1 MTWPQVEQKQNR
13 LQEAGGYT
21 LPSSYSKWWLH
32 LVRMD
37 DMEQNSQI
45 TQDKL
50 GNIWAI
56 LNKEDLEV
64 VYSCSIYNLL
74 YADIKVLRS
83 TNFDKF
89 KQIS

>member
-1 MTWPQVEQKQNR
+1 
-13 LQEAGGYT
+13 
-21 LPSSYSKWWLH
+21 
-32 LVRMD
+32 MD
-37 DMEQNSQI
+37 DMEQKSQI

-64 VYSCSIYNLL
+64 VYSCNIYNLL